1 MKIKSIAAVGAMGVG
16 LGLAGF
22 IGAGTASA
30 APDPCEATP
39 ALTPARVA
47 CVAAQQT
54 NTFISTANPV
64 TQVNTFINGTPTDTP
79 FGSLGVAHQGQTFVN
94 SITGQ
99 GGFLD
104 GPRSPDPD
112 A

>member
-1 MKIKSIAAVGAMGVG
+1 MKRALFAAAAGALGALGTAG
-16 LGLAGF
+16 LMA
-22 IGAGTASA
+22 ASPASA

-54 NTFISTANPV
+54 NTFIGSANPV
-64 TQVNTFINGTPTDTP
+64 TQIDTFINGTPTDTD
-79 FGSLGVAHQGQTFVN
+79 FGSLGVAHQGSTFVN
-94 SITGQ
+94 SITGP

-112 A
+112 E